1 MNQEIYISVIA
12 GDVDGVT
19 KGIQKALGE
28 GAKPGDLINMG
39 LIKAMDE
46 VGARMR
52 AGEMYVPEVLIA
64 AEAMKEGLAIVK
76 PLLEGDTYT
85 IGKVV
90 IGTVAGDLH
99 DIGKN
104 LVAMLLES
112 SGFEVVDLG
121 VDTSAE
127 KFLNAVA
134 EHQPQIVGLSAL
146 LTTTM
151 ASMEETVRAI
161 NEKIPHIKTMIGG
174 APVSQEFAGQIGAG
188 GYAPDGASAVDLAK
202 RLITNTGR

>member
-1 MNQEIYISVIA
+1 MIQRIYNSVLT
-12 GDVDGVT
+12 GDVDGV
-19 KGIQKALGE
+19 KNGIKKALDGGSEPGE
-28 GAKPGDLINMG
+28 LINQG

-46 VGARMR
+46 VGARMK

-76 PLLEGDTYT
+76 PLLEGDTY
-85 IGKVV
+85 ILGKVV

-112 SGFEVVDLG
+112 SGFEVIDLG
-121 VDTSAE
+121 VDVSPGR
-127 KFLNAVA
+127 FLDAVT
-134 EHQPQIVGLSAL
+134 EHQPQIIGLSAL

-151 ASMEETVRAI
+151 VSMDETVKAI
-161 NEKIPHIKTMIGG
+161 NEKMPHIKTMIGG
-174 APVSQEFAGQIGAG
+174 APVSQEFAEEIGAG

-202 RLITNTGR
+202 RLIK

>member
-1 MNQEIYISVIA
+1 MIKEIYHSVLT
-12 GDVDGVT
+12 GDVDGV
-19 KGIQKALGE
+19 KNGIQKALDGGSSPGE
-28 GAKPGDLINMG
+28 ILDRG

-46 VGARMR
+46 VGARMK

-64 AEAMKEGLAIVK
+64 AETMKEGLAIVK

-121 VDTSAE
+121 VDASIE
-127 KFLNAVA
+127 SFLNAA
-134 EHQPQIVGLSAL
+134 TEHQPQIVGLSAL

-151 ASMEETVRAI
+151 VSMEETVKAI
-161 NEKIPHIKTMIGG
+161 NEKMPHIKTMIGG
-174 APVSQEFAGQIGAG
+174 APVSQEFAEQIGAG

-202 RLITNTGR
+202 RLIK

>member
-1 MNQEIYISVIA
+1 MIQEIFESVLT
-12 GDVDGVT
+12 GDTDGV
-19 KGIQKALGE
+19 KINIQKALDGGV
-28 GAKPGDLINMG
+28 GAAEIIDRG
-39 LIKAMDE
+39 LTGAMDE
-46 VGARMR
+46 VGARMK

-76 PLLEGDTYT
+76 PLLEGGTFASA
-85 IGKVV
+85 GKVV

-104 LVAMLLES
+104 LVVMLLES

-121 VDTSAE
+121 VDASTE
-127 KFLNAVA
+127 KFLEAV
-134 EHQPQIVGLSAL
+134 EKYEPQIVGLSAL

-151 ASMEETVRAI
+151 PSMRETVQAI
-161 NEKIPHIKTMIGG
+161 REKSSQIKTMIGG
-174 APVSQEFAGQIGAG
+174 APVSQEFAAEIGAG

-202 RLITNTGR
+202 RLLN

>member
-1 MNQEIYISVIA
+1 MIREIYNSVLA
-12 GDVDGVT
+12 GDVDEV
-19 KGIQKALGE
+19 KNGIRKALDGGSRPGE
-28 GAKPGDLINMG
+28 IINRG

-46 VGARMR
+46 VGARMK

-76 PLLEGDTYT
+76 PLLEGDSYT

-121 VDTSAE
+121 VDASTES
-127 KFLNAVA
+127 FLNAVT

-151 ASMEETVRAI
+151 ASMEETVKAI
-161 NEKIPHIKTMIGG
+161 YEKMPHIKTMIGG
-174 APVSQEFAGQIGAG
+174 APVSQEFAGRIGAG

-202 RLITNTGR
+202 LLIK

>member
-1 MNQEIYISVIA
+1 MIQRIYNSVLT
-12 GDVDGVT
+12 GDVDGV
-19 KGIQKALGE
+19 KNGIQKALDGGCRPGE
-28 GAKPGDLINMG
+28 LINQG

-46 VGARMR
+46 VGARMK

-64 AEAMKEGLAIVK
+64 AEAMKEGLTIVK

-121 VDTSAE
+121 VDASTES
-127 KFLNAVA
+127 FLNAA
-134 EHQPQIVGLSAL
+134 TEHQPQIVGLSAL

-151 ASMEETVRAI
+151 VSMEETVKAI
-161 NEKIPHIKTMIGG
+161 NKKIPHIKTMIGG
-174 APVSQEFAGQIGAG
+174 APVSHEFAEQIGAG

-202 RLITNTGR
+202 RLIK

>member
-1 MNQEIYISVIA
+1 MIREIYNSVLA
-12 GDVDGVT
+12 GDVDEV
-19 KGIQKALGE
+19 KNGIRKALDGGSRPGE
-28 GAKPGDLINMG
+28 IINRG

-46 VGARMR
+46 VGARMK

-76 PLLEGDTYT
+76 PLLEGDSYT

-121 VDTSAE
+121 VDASTQS
-127 KFLNAVA
+127 FLNAVT

-151 ASMEETVRAI
+151 ASMEETVKAI
-161 NEKIPHIKTMIGG
+161 YEKMPHIKTMIGG

-202 RLITNTGR
+202 LLIK